1 MKIWAND
8 LKIGETVWYEWVW
21 GFKQAKVAE
30 IDKHTFSMPTL
41 VFDNGDKIFVN
52 QYCYTDRSDITN
64 DMIDNI
70 LLEAKAKRFEWGE
83 EITLLQTKID
93 AITKQIN
100 DLEKF
105 KDE

>member
-8 LKIGETVWYEWVW
+8 LKIGETVWYEWIW
-21 GFKQAKVAE
+21 CFKQATVVS
-30 IDKHTFSMPTL
+30 IDKRTFSMPTL

-52 QYCYTDRSDITN
+52 QYCYTDKSDITSE
-64 DMIDNI
+64 MIDDM

-93 AITKQIN
+93 TITKQIN

-105 KDE
+105 KNE